1 MTSRDQLSGTL
12 YVVATP
18 IGNLEDITLRA
29 LRVLKEVAL
38 IAAEDTRTTRKLLS
52 HYDIHTPLTSYH
64 EHTSAAKEEELLE
77 MLAGQD
83 IALVAEAG
91 MPGISDPGV
100 RLIRGAI
107 ERGCRLV
114 PVPGPS
120 AVTTAVAVSG
130 LPADTF
136 LYLGFLP
143 RNRAERQALLTSVAS
158 LPYTLVA
165 FESPHRLLSS
175 LADIAEVLG
184 DRRMAICRELTKV
197 YEEVWRGTLHQAKQ
211 HFGAAEPR
219 GELTLVIE
227 GAAEEP
233 PAPWTEEQVRAL
245 LAERKAQGARAQS
258 TVKEVAKLSRWPRRD
273 VYQIWIELSSTNP
286 SKPDGSR
293 ASLKED
299 ENDDTGRQDGS

>member
-1 MTSRDQLSGTL
+1 MTNRVQPSGTL

-64 EHTSAAKEEELLE
+64 EHTPSAKEERLLDS
-77 MLAGQD
+77 LVRQD
-83 IALVAEAG
+83 IALVTEAG

-100 RLIRGAI
+100 RLIRGAV
-107 ERGCRLV
+107 ERGYTVV

-136 LYLGFLP
+136 LYVGFLP
-143 RNRAERQALLTSVAS
+143 RDAAERVALLKSVAP
-158 LPYTLVA
+158 LPHTLVA
-165 FESPHRLLSS
+165 FESPHRLRASLND
-175 LADIAEVLG
+175 LADVLG
-184 DRRMAICRELTKV
+184 DRQIVICRELTKV
-197 YEEVWRGTLHQAKQ
+197 YEEVWRGTTSEALR
-211 HFGAAEPR
+211 HFEIVEPR
-219 GELTLVIE
+219 GEFTLVIE

-233 PAPWTEEQVRAL
+233 LAPWTEAQVRAL
-245 LAERKAQGARAQS
+245 LAERKAQGARAKA
-258 TVKEVAKLSRWPRRD
+258 TVKEVAELARWPRRD
-273 VYQIWIELSSTNP
+273 VYQIWIRLG
-286 SKPDGSR
+286 D
-293 ASLKED
+293 
-299 ENDDTGRQDGS
+299 

>member
-1 MTSRDQLSGTL
+1 MTNPSRSAGTL

-52 HYDIHTPLTSYH
+52 HYDIHTPLISYH
-64 EHTSAAKEEELLE
+64 EHTPPEKEEELLDS
-77 MLAGQD
+77 LAEQD
-83 IALVAEAG
+83 IALVTEAG

-107 ERGCRLV
+107 ERGYPIV

-143 RNRAERQALLTSVAS
+143 RDTAERMGLLNAVAS
-158 LPYTLVA
+158 LPHTLVA
-165 FESPHRLLSS
+165 FESPYRLRDS
-175 LADIAEVLG
+175 LADLAEVLD
-184 DRRMAICRELTKV
+184 DRRIAICRELTKM
-197 YEEVWRGTLHQAKQ
+197 YEEVWRGTLSQAAR
-211 HFGAAEPR
+211 HFEATEPR

-245 LAERKAQGARAQS
+245 LAERKAQGARAKP
-258 TVKEVAKLSRWPRRD
+258 TVKEVAELARWPKRD
-273 VYQIWIELSSTNP
+273 VYQIWIELA
-286 SKPDGSR
+286 D
-293 ASLKED
+293 
-299 ENDDTGRQDGS
+299 